1 MLRLAFMGTPEFAVP
16 ALRALH
22 TAGHTI
28 AAVYTQPPK
37 PSGRGQRLQF
47 SPVQMFAAAHGLPI
61 FTPKTL
67 RTAEAQAEFA
77 ALELDVAIVA
87 AYGLILPPLILA
99 APRHGCLNIH
109 ASLLPR
115 WRGAA
120 PIHRAILA
128 GDAETGITI
137 MQMDAGLDTGAM
149 LRRSALPI
157 PLRDTA
163 GELHDRLT
171 VLGADLIVPTLADHV
186 AGRLTPEPQPADGV
200 TYAAKL
206 QKSEGALNWSQ
217 PAMALDRQVRGLQPW
232 PGTFFRHQDE
242 TVKLLA
248 ATIAAGRGAPGTVL
262 DSQATIACGQD
273 AVRLLKVQ
281 RAGKAPVSGVDF
293 LNGLRL
299 GAGAVLA
306 NGG

>member
-163 GELHDRLT
+163 GELHDRLA

-206 QKSEGALNWSQ
+206 QKSEGALDWSQ
-217 PAMALDRQVRGLQPW
+217 PAMGLDRQVRGLQPW
-232 PGTFFRHQDE
+232 PGTFFRQQDE

-273 AVRLLKVQ
+273 ALRLLKVQ

>member
-22 TAGHTI
+22 KAGHTI
-28 AAVYTQPPK
+28 AAVYAQPPK
-37 PSGRGQRLQF
+37 PSGRGQRLQI
-47 SPVQMFAAAHGLPI
+47 SPVQMFAAAHSLPI
-61 FTPKTL
+61 FTPKSL
-67 RTAEAQAEFA
+67 RTAEAQAEFTS
-77 ALELDVAIVA
+77 LELDVAIVA

-157 PLRDTA
+157 PPRDTA
-163 GELHDRLT
+163 GELHDRLAA
-171 VLGADLIVPTLADHV
+171 LGADLIVPTLADHV
-186 AGRLTPEPQPADGV
+186 AGRLTPVPQPADGV

-206 QKSEGALNWSQ
+206 QKSEGALDWSQ

-262 DSQATIACGQD
+262 DGQATIACGQD
-273 AVRLLKVQ
+273 ALRLLKVQ

>member
-28 AAVYTQPPK
+28 AAVYAQPPK
-37 PSGRGQRLQF
+37 PSGRGQRLQI

-61 FTPKTL
+61 FTPKSL
-67 RTAEAQAEFA
+67 RTAEAQAEFT

-87 AYGLILPPLILA
+87 AYGLILPPLILT

-149 LRRSALPI
+149 LRHSALPI
-157 PLRDTA
+157 PPRATA
-163 GELHDRLT
+163 GELHDRLAA
-171 VLGADLIVPTLADHV
+171 LGADLIVPTLADHV

-206 QKSEGALNWSQ
+206 QKSEGALEWSQ

-273 AVRLLKVQ
+273 ALRLLKVQ
-281 RAGKAPVSGVDF
+281 RAGKAPVNGVDF

>member
-1 MLRLAFMGTPEFAVP
+1 MLRLAFMGTPDFAVP

-28 AAVYTQPPK
+28 AAVYAQPPK
-37 PSGRGQRLQF
+37 PSGRGQRLQI

-61 FTPKTL
+61 FTPKSL
-67 RTAEAQAEFA
+67 RTAEAQAEFT

-128 GDAETGITI
+128 GDADTGITI

-157 PLRDTA
+157 PPRDTA
-163 GELHDRLT
+163 GGLHDRLAA
-171 VLGADLIVPTLADHV
+171 LGADLIVPTLADHV

-206 QKSEGALNWSQ
+206 QKSEGALDWSQ

-248 ATIAAGRGAPGTVL
+248 ATIAAGRGVPGTVL

-273 AVRLLKVQ
+273 ALRLLKVQ